1 MISARLLGWLGRGVN
16 LPLAIAALAFVAPVL
31 LSGEGYALR
40 LLTVAGVYALLG
52 IGYHFAFGQAG
63 LLSLAQGAFF
73 GLGAYVTAVLTRR
86 WGLDAMATLPLAILL
101 PTGLAALVALPVLRL
116 ASHYFALATLA
127 IAQGVLLLTVN
138 WTEVTG
144 GANGIFGLPGLA
156 IGAWEIGRGL
166 PLLVFTWSLVAVGA
180 GIAWYLAAGRLRILW
195 QVAREDEIAARCI
208 GLDVGRLRLAAFL
221 LAAAYAGAAGALQA
235 QSVGV
240 VSPEVLQFGVMV
252 TCLTLVVVGG
262 RISVAGAI
270 LGAVL
275 LVHLPEWFRFLDR
288 TYLIAYGVA
297 LLVMI
302 VAAPDG
308 IVGRLEALR
317 ARLWPEVPPPL
328 PAPRAL
334 PACAPRPN
342 GAVIAA
348 DGLTKR
354 FGGVTAV
361 DGVSLQVTPGEIL
374 GLIGPNGSGKTTLL
388 NLISGLERPDGG
400 ALILAGRD
408 ATSLSAH
415 ARARSGIARSF
426 QAPRLAPGLSLL
438 DNLAAARLGA
448 GAGTLAAA
456 RGEAMTLLRQLEL
469 EPAARQL
476 PAALS
481 PSLLRRAEIARAL
494 ALQPQALLLDEPA
507 AGLTPAEQGELAERL
522 RRIAA
527 DGMALVIVEHNM
539 PFLMGLADRLICLA
553 AGRIVAEGAP
563 AAMRGDP
570 RVGEIYFGA
579 RP

>member
-127 IAQGVLLLTVN
+127 IAQGVLLLAVN

-180 GIAWYLAAGRLRILW
+180 GIAWYLAAGRLHILW

-262 RISVAGAI
+262 RLSVAGAI

-334 PACAPRPN
+334 PACAPRPD

-354 FGGVTAV
+354 FGGVTSV

-476 PAALS
+476 PAVLS

-494 ALQPQALLLDEPA
+494 ALQPRALLLDEPA